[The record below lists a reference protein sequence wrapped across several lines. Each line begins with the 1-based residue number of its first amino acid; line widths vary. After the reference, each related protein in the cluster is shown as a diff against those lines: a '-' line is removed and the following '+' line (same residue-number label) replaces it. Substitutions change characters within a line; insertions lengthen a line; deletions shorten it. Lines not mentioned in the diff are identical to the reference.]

1 MRIITLNLNG
11 IRAAAR
17 RGFFDWLKR
26 QKADIV
32 CLQETKA
39 CLEITNGD
47 QFHPKGYHCYYHD
60 AEKSGYSGVGI
71 YCREKPDRVTT
82 RLGWEH
88 ADKEGR
94 YIQAD
99 FGSLS
104 VASLYMPSGTTG
116 EHRQKIKFDFMDR
129 YMKRLKNIV
138 HSKRSFIICGDWN
151 IVHKEIDI
159 KNFKSN
165 QKHSGC
171 LPEERAWLD
180 EVFTKVGLVD
190 AFRVV
195 NQKPDQYTW
204 WSSRGR
210 AWEKNVGWRIDY
222 QVITSDLKNSV
233 KSERIYKDKRF
244 SDHAPLIIDYERE
257 ISD

>member
-39 CLEITNGD
+39 CPKISNGD

-129 YMKRLKNIV
+129 YMKKLKNIV

-171 LPEERAWLD
+171 LPEERVWLD
-180 EVFTKVGLVD
+180 EVFTKIELVD

-195 NQKPDQYTW
+195 NQKKDQYTW
-204 WSSRGR
+204 WSSRGC
-210 AWEKNVGWRIDY
+210 ALEKNVGWRIDY

-233 KSERIYKDKRF
+233 KSERIYKDERF
-244 SDHAPLIIDYERE
+244 SDHAPLIMDYDRE